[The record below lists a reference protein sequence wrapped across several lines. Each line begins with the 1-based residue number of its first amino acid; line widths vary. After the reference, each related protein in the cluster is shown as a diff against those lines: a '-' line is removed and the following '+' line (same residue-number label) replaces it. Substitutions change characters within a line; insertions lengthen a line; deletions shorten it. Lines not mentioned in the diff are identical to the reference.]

1 MQPTVRAPARQVPG
15 IRVLVWALVLG
26 LIGGLLLGVL
36 TDLVA
41 RYGPSGSGWS
51 LRGNGAL
58 FVPLGI
64 GPAVVGGGWTA
75 LALRSAHRER
85 WWQLGV
91 VAGLVGVA
99 LIGIGIG
106 KLFVL
111 GLGAGWLDTVTLLAA
126 WAWTVIAPLAA
137 LIVTRGSDREVF
149 WHLTAVLM
157 LPLTVVGGFLA
168 AQALSL

>member
-1 MQPTVRAPARQVPG
+1 MQPVVRAPARQVPG
-15 IRVLVWALVLG
+15 IPLLAWTLALG

-64 GPAVVGGGWTA
+64 GPTVVCGGWTA
-75 LALRSAHRER
+75 LALHSARRRR
-85 WWQLGV
+85 WWQLGLA
-91 VAGLVGVA
+91 AGLVGVA
-99 LIGIGIG
+99 LIGISIG

-111 GLGAGWLDTVTLLAA
+111 GLGAAWLDTVTLLAA

-137 LIVTRGSDREVF
+137 LIVTRGSDRELF
-149 WHLTAVLM
+149 WHLTAVLV
-157 LPLTVVGGFLA
+157 LPLTVVGGFLT